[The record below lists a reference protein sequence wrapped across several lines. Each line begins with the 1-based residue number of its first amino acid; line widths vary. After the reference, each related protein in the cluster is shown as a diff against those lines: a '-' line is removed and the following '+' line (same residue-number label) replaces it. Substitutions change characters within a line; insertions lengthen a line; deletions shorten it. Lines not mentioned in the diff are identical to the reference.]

1 MYNYFIV
8 KELTLSDKKQLFTTI
23 YSLYAAGFS
32 YTEIFKTIETSVKNK
47 SLVMTAF
54 LLRNGIEKGTP
65 IRDLIMRYKKVI
77 GVQYAMLFC
86 AGDKAGKLEDALKNI
101 LKDIERALN
110 LRSSLI
116 ASLTYPV
123 LLFFMA
129 IGVLMFCDF
138 FFFKIFENMMTGMCP
153 SQIMGLLISAVTK
166 IIIVYAVILFCEEC

>member
-65 IRDLIMRYKKVI
+65 IRDLIMRYKKSNR
-77 GVQYAMLFC
+77 C
-86 AGDKAGKLEDALKNI
+86 AICNAV
-101 LKDIERALN
+101 
-110 LRSSLI
+110 LR
-116 ASLTYPV
+116 
-123 LLFFMA
+123 
-129 IGVLMFCDF
+129 GR
-138 FFFKIFENMMTGMCP
+138 
-153 SQIMGLLISAVTK
+153 
-166 IIIVYAVILFCEEC
+166 